1 MTTNVSFLAAFVAGI
16 FSIASPCVLPLVPIY
31 LAHITGVA
39 IGDSETSSRR
49 TMLANA
55 LAYVLGFSVVF
66 VALGAALGA
75 AGAFAGGLDAF
86 NSNRYLLTRSGGAL
100 VVLLGLHQIGIIRLP
115 FLERTRA
122 IDLKTTRPGELGSSF
137 LVGVTFGAGWSPCVG
152 PILGAI
158 LTLAAGQGSVERAT
172 LLLVVYSLGLGI
184 PFIIVALAFGSA
196 PGVLRRLN
204 GRLRAVTTVSGA
216 IMLAVGIIM
225 MLGIYE
231 RLFTEIIRVAP
242 WTPWEPML

>member
-16 FSIASPCVLPLVPIY
+16 FSIASPCVLPLIPIY

-39 IGDSETSSRR
+39 IGDSDSASRR
-49 TMLANA
+49 VLISNS
-55 LAYVLGFSVVF
+55 LAYVFGFSVVF

-86 NSNRYLLTRSGGAL
+86 NSNRYLLSRIGGAL
-100 VVLLGLHQIGIIRLP
+100 VVLLGLHQIGVLRLP

-122 IDLKTTRPGELGSSF
+122 INISATRPGELGSSF

-158 LTLAAGQGSVERAT
+158 MTLAAGQGSIERAS
-172 LLLVVYSLGLGI
+172 LLLLVYSLGLGI
-184 PFIIVALAFGSA
+184 PFIGVALAFGSA

-225 MLGIYE
+225 MLGVYE

-242 WTPWEPML
+242 WTPWEPTL